1 MDKEELQAILEQARQ
16 DEGSLWRATS
26 RSSFVYFFQK

>member
-1 MDKEELQAILEQARQ
+1 MNVDKEELQAILEQARQ

-26 RSSFVYFFQK
+26 PNSG